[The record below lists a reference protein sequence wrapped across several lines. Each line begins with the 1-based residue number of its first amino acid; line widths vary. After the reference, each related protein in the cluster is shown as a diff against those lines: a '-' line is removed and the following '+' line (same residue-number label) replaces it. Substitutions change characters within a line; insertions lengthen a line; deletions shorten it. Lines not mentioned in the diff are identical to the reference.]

1 MMWAPSLFFFFLSSP
16 FLLSLLLFSAG
27 GGWGRRSPLAVATG
41 EEAPAAA
48 AEEETTAPGHASGR
62 GQKRRT
68 ASLLPPSH
76 SPPPPMTRPRTRPPP
91 LLLWRRGLG
100 ERRGGGGG
108 IMVGEAWV
116 PRVRRQDEDVDEAPH
131 GGRLR
136 WRERGKRRP
145 ASRLPPS
152 RSRTWARTQRRTL
165 PPTTPRTR
173 RLGRSQGGWPTR
185 ARTAWRP
192 LPSTSTP
199 VAWGPWWTPWRRR
212 RHCGRPPKRLLWKGP
227 SMAETRGGG
236 RRITRGID
244 GNGEGRHQKS
254 RRRRVDNP
262 AGPCDR
268 VIDKLREGEVVV
280 WRRGWLVGGETVM
293 ARVAEV
299 GVGAA
304 PGGTNSGSR

>member
-1 MMWAPSLFFFFLSSP
+1 MGEAESSCGCH
-16 FLLSLLLFSAG
+16 G
-27 GGWGRRSPLAVATG
+27 GGGPRRRRGGGDRSAWPCQRERAK
-41 EEAPAAA
+41 EEDGKPFA
-48 AEEETTAPGHASGR
+48 AESQPSAVDDASEDSPSASAPMA
-62 GQKRRT
+62 
-68 ASLLPPSH
+68 
-76 SPPPPMTRPRTRPPP
+76 
-91 LLLWRRGLG
+91 GLG

-152 RSRTWARTQRRTL
+152 RSRTWARTQRRT
-165 PPTTPRTR
+165 PPTTTRPTAPRTR

-192 LPSTSTP
+192 LPSASAP

-227 SMAETRGGG
+227 SMAETHGGG

-244 GNGEGRHQKS
+244 GKGEGRHQKS

-280 WRRGWLVGGETVM
+280 WRRGWLVGGETVV

>member
-1 MMWAPSLFFFFLSSP
+1 
-16 FLLSLLLFSAG
+16 
-27 GGWGRRSPLAVATG
+27 
-41 EEAPAAA
+41 
-48 AEEETTAPGHASGR
+48 
-62 GQKRRT
+62 
-68 ASLLPPSH
+68 
-76 SPPPPMTRPRTRPPP
+76 MTRPRTRPPP

-116 PRVRRQDEDVDEAPH
+116 PRVRRQDEDVDEAPQ

-152 RSRTWARTQRRTL
+152 RSRTWARTQRRTP
-165 PPTTPRTR
+165 PPTTRPTAPRTR

-192 LPSTSTP
+192 LPSTSAP

-280 WRRGWLVGGETVM
+280 WRRGWLVGGETVV
-293 ARVAEV
+293 ARVAEDDLDSSKQNFRMQLPGIKHTFYSREMIHQNSDV
-299 GVGAA
+299 VHAVGAA
-304 PGGTNSGSR
+304 VPAVLGFKKQKFMKLCSNFCGSLADAFSELSWTDGQTLVRDLQERKGKTL